1 MSIIETAIQ
10 KTQRSIGK
18 PRADYSTSTRTDS
31 HDDGEVAA
39 VSRERLRQTRIVVEA
54 DAGTEILP
62 VKQATLDAETM
73 ERQRVLLQI
82 TDQAA
87 QRAYKILRTRMLQR
101 LQVNRWHSIAVTGI
115 EAAEGKTLT
124 AVNLAIAL
132 AQDPHTSVVLV
143 DLDLMRPDV
152 ATRFGMSFD
161 VGLGDYLM
169 NEAEI
174 EDILYS
180 TGVDRLSII
189 PNRRP
194 LAGSSELLAS
204 KRMVDLLRYL
214 ENEGTQRIL
223 IFDMPPLLM
232 SDDVLTFAPF
242 VDGLLLVVSEG
253 HTRRGAVDK
262 ASDVLSEMN
271 IIGVVL
277 NKSSEHVDTSYY

>member
-1 MSIIETAIQ
+1 MSIIETAIR
-10 KTQRSIGK
+10 KTQRSGGK
-18 PRADYSTSTRTDS
+18 PRANSPA
-31 HDDGEVAA
+31 DDVDVDVDVAA
-39 VSRERLRQTRIVVEA
+39 VSPARLRQTRIVVEA
-54 DAGTEILP
+54 DTGTEILP
-62 VKQATLDAETM
+62 LKQAALDADAM
-73 ERQRVLLQI
+73 ERHRVLLQV

-101 LQVNRWHSIAVTGI
+101 LQVNRWHSLAVTGI

-161 VGLGDYLM
+161 AGLGDYLM

-180 TGVDRLSII
+180 PGVDRLTII

-194 LAGSSELLAS
+194 LANSSELLAS
-204 KRMVDLLRYL
+204 TRMVELLRYL
-214 ENEGTQRIL
+214 ENEGSQRIL

-232 SDDVLTFAPF
+232 ADDVLTFAPF

-253 HTRRGAVDK
+253 HTRRGAIDK
-262 ASDVLSEMN
+262 AHDVLSEMN

-277 NKSSEHVDTSYY
+277 NKSGEHIDTSYY